1 MRDWKEQTT
10 AAIERRQNGHF
21 ITSRREEE
29 EERELQ
35 MLTRGELISRAI
47 SPDMPSYSPPPPP
60 TDCTDKMGGR
70 RTISI
75 ADGQSKKGKKKQNEP
90 WQMQQ
95 EFPAGASWFSL
106 SLSAANRS
114 TTCDK
119 MTKYVENGSGRRAR
133 ASFLPPS
140 STKQL
145 GKFMNHKNW
154 GEKNPV
160 AGLFFIILYKE
171 QLFLATC
178 VYCRAMCFSSDVI

>member
-1 MRDWKEQTT
+1 
-10 AAIERRQNGHF
+10 
-21 ITSRREEE
+21 
-29 EERELQ
+29 
-35 MLTRGELISRAI
+35 
-47 SPDMPSYSPPPPP
+47 
-60 TDCTDKMGGR
+60 
-70 RTISI
+70 
-75 ADGQSKKGKKKQNEP
+75 
-90 WQMQQ
+90 MQQ
-95 EFPAGASWFSL
+95 EFPAGASWF

-160 AGLFFIILYKE
+160 AGLFIIILYKE

-178 VYCRAMCFSSDVI
+178 VYCRAMCFSSDVIQTEPPPRSYFLIPCSIFHFTGGDAARLLVPPRVPRRRKNKKDGRK